1 MKATS
6 KLISVVLI
14 LAMCLSLFTVSAFAD
29 GPAIVIGGDVE
40 VEYNGA
46 AGGSANVVM
55 PNESGETEVSGSEDT
70 AAVPAASSAV
80 GSEAAAAEKNVVA
93 VVIGKDGKE
102 TEFASLRAAIAAA
115 EDGDTVKLC
124 QNCEFSKGL
133 VLGKAIKLDL
143 NGKTLRFDSGSEKE
157 ANLIVMAKVSILNG
171 KIQFVDQSK
180 LVDSTKTEDHD
191 SLLTLESSVKVVTLE
206 REVPSNEAAD
216 AAAADQTAEAAPA
229 EDTAASAEDAEA
241 ADSAEEEKPAE
252 EEKFFD
258 EDAEDEADEAG
269 EEEAAPA
276 DEAGKE
282 EAAPADEAGEEEAA
296 PADEAGEEEAA
307 PADEAGEEEAAPAD
321 EAGDEEAAPADE
333 AGEEEA
339 APADEAGEEEAA
351 LTDEA
356 DETPVNVV
364 KEEAKVYEE
373 EVRVDENAENE
384 VVVLEGRDEASGA
397 VVVITGTGLPEN
409 LSVVVKSIP
418 VDEASLQEGERS
430 LLSLDISLVDENGMP
445 FEPSSAVSVEIK
457 HPVLGNLSEE
467 ESVKVYHVVDEVPE
481 NVTSVAPGSEENAV
495 SFSVNSLSPF
505 NVVAAGNKDSVYT
518 GADGESHKRKI
529 KITNTSGEIYVKGG
543 SGITFSI
550 TGGSAPES
558 VSIIDPD
565 NVSSGILDVYKAGY
579 LLWDTDYTID
589 DLKADP
595 MTLTIKDDAVK
606 NAPTG
611 KWAIVFW
618 YKDTTDNGS
627 TRVYMV
633 QYVTIVPK
641 AETVAVSPVDENGNI
656 FVEKCDYDPVEIQVT
671 GDVTALSITKGDG
684 KANVA
689 FDLANKKVTV
699 KTTVGGKTTTK
710 TYHASECYEISD
722 YVATDAMGH
731 TFVAGKSI
739 KLYDSLIKKLPF
751 GSDYTVTVTTS
762 NVSSTSIPMTIVP
775 GIAVKDGLNDYI
787 KGQNVWIEFVA
798 CAPIDYDDDG
808 TLAIWI
814 GGQKISHDYYS
825 ISDDHMHLWIYRNL
839 LDQLK
844 SNNSYT
850 LTARLWSFSDPT
862 NQKSPKVTWY
872 PATAQFNILAAG
884 SSSYKSPKTGDD
896 SNVALWAAVLVLS
909 GGAVVALIPKKKKI
923 RN

>member
-276 DEAGKE
+276 DEAGK
-282 EAAPADEAGEEEAA
+282 
-296 PADEAGEEEAA
+296 
-307 PADEAGEEEAAPAD
+307 
-321 EAGDEEAAPADE
+321 EEAAPADE